1 MIRPSH
7 QCAVQKYFALKDES
21 STPNTN
27 EISEVEEGLAVHSEL
42 EALDEAIHELHRALQ
57 EGVKSFGKE
66 AIAPIGQAYHGL
78 ILKIGKRIGSFLEH
92 IQTAPPEQVI
102 TEADKTANNIE
113 TLLKEF
119 SQNEFKD
126 WSEGM
131 NTALEKWRES
141 QQEAYSSV
149 PETIS
154 RSLSKS
160 QLKPQPVD
168 SKQVRKA
175 KRKMRMYGFRS
186 EATLTIPF
194 REAVKHHWDVTAKPD
209 FHQALGQ
216 FSLQNFHFINM
227 LRQLMSRQ
235 LKLLVLSLHKQTPEE
250 RIALINQRTIDF
262 KKKVREMAEEATEM
276 AQSTED
282 QFDDA
287 ISNSLKQ
294 TVLMVERIDV
304 KDALQQRQKR
314 VNESALE
321 MLNQRLVAF
330 PKVWR
335 QNQAAFHRQLQAE
348 IWFGRVSL
356 SIYRYSHQTREKLH
370 RDFIKPLTENVSHLT
385 KGLAALNE
393 AIQADKDTSQLK
405 SIRLNE
411 QIFLNTEIV
420 SSNLETAT
428 DSLVQSLPDSY
439 KLLQADLHTTPIEF
453 TRLLPTISIAL
464 SSIADY
470 LIKTNFTEN
479 HRKKLTETGQSLR
492 RLNNRLVNSANLIA
506 YSLEIASDEENHR
519 GLKEMIEKSAEELE
533 KIKTDLAEIEDS
545 AMRDLTDGQNNTLA
559 SLDLKSVV
567 SRADQLKQYV
577 NREAATKPFN
587 QWIED
592 RKQTLRNWTAGLR
605 NFIVLRRHDV
615 ALARFEKKNEQ
626 IANEGELIQ
635 NFIEDINL
643 SDSINQKL
651 PYYYKQLF
659 SGKHLSNAT
668 GAHIRASE
676 IALATKAIG
685 RIQKGSGG
693 ALAVIGDVL
702 TGKTFLTNYI
712 ASQLIQGKTIRISPP
727 VGGSHRESDVQKA
740 VLDACGKGR
749 ANVNSALASL
759 EAGSVLVFNDLE
771 QWWLKHPDGDE
782 AIIAI
787 TQLIRKFGRRHYF
800 ILSCSSYSFKLISKR
815 AEMGNYLASTIMI
828 KPATQ
833 SEMREI
839 IWMRHTTGAMVVQQG
854 GKKVEQLLGTYW
866 DSLMSKFYRR
876 SNGNIGLALQ
886 LWLRSIEEVE
896 GNTITIRDKGMP
908 QFPDISN
915 TNWKVLVYQLFIHR
929 VLSKSRLLELF
940 EDEDPQW
947 LGQNLGALKRIGI
960 IEETGREVYALNTVC
975 RPYIEKW
982 LSELGLVS

>member
-1 MIRPSH
+1 MRGE
-7 QCAVQKYFALKDES
+7 KYFALKDES
-21 STPNTN
+21 STPATN
-27 EISEVEEGLAVHSEL
+27 EISEVEDGLVVHSEL
-42 EALDEAIHELHRALQ
+42 EAVDEAIHELHQALQ

-66 AIAPIGQAYHGL
+66 AISPIGQAYNGL
-78 ILKIGKRIGSFLEH
+78 ILKIGKQIGSFLEQ

-102 TEADKTANNIE
+102 SEAHKTASNIE
-113 TLLKEF
+113 ALLKVF

-126 WSEGM
+126 WAEGM
-131 NTALEKWRES
+131 NTALEKWRAS
-141 QQEAYSSV
+141 QKEAYEAV
-149 PETIS
+149 PEIIERT
-154 RSLSKS
+154 LSGG
-160 QLKPQPVD
+160 QLKKQPAD
-168 SKQVRKA
+168 SKQVRKT
-175 KRKMRMYGFRS
+175 KRKMRLFGFRS
-186 EATLTIPF
+186 EATLDIPF
-194 REAVKHHWDVTAKPD
+194 REIVIHHWEITAKPD

-250 RIALINQRTIDF
+250 RIALIDKRTIDF
-262 KKKVREMAEEATEM
+262 KKKVRELAEEATKM
-276 AQSTED
+276 AQYTEN
-282 QFDDA
+282 QFLDA
-287 ISNSLKQ
+287 ITHSLKE
-294 TVLMVERIDV
+294 TVVMAERIDV
-304 KDALQQRQKR
+304 KTALKLRQKR

-348 IWFGRVSL
+348 IWFGQVSL
-356 SIYRYSHQTREKLH
+356 SIYRYSHQTREKL
-370 RDFIKPLTENVSHLT
+370 RREFIKPLTENANHLT
-385 KGLAALNE
+385 TGLAALRE
-393 AIQADKDTSQLK
+393 AVEAEKDTTQLK

-411 QIFLNTEIV
+411 QVFLNTEIM
-420 SSNLETAT
+420 SSNLETST
-428 DSLVQSLPDSY
+428 DSLVQSLPDAY
-439 KLLQADLHTTPIEF
+439 KLLKADLHTTPIEF
-453 TRLLPTISIAL
+453 TRILPTISIAL

-506 YSLEIASDEENHR
+506 YSLEIASDEDNQR
-519 GLKEMIEKSAEELE
+519 GLKEMIEKSAEELG
-533 KIKTDLAEIEDS
+533 KIKLDLAEIEAS

-577 NREAATKPFN
+577 NREAATKPLN
-587 QWIED
+587 QWLED
-592 RKQTLRNWTAGLR
+592 RKQTLKDYTAGLR
-605 NFIVLRRHDV
+605 NFIVRRRHDV

-626 IANEGELIQ
+626 ITNEGEQIQ
-635 NFIEDINL
+635 NFIEDIHL

-668 GAHIRASE
+668 GVHIRATE
-676 IALATKAIG
+676 IELAKKAIG

-693 ALAVIGDVL
+693 ALAIIGDVL

-712 ASQLIQGKTIRISPP
+712 ASQLIQGKTFRIAPP
-727 VGGSHRESDVQKA
+727 TGGSHSENDLHKA
-740 VLDACGKGR
+740 VLDACGQGR

-759 EAGSVLVFNDLE
+759 EAGSVLIFNDLE
-771 QWWLKHPDGDE
+771 QWWLKHPEGDE
-782 AIIAI
+782 AVIAI
-787 TQLIRKFGRRHYF
+787 TRLIRKFGRRHYF
-800 ILSCSSYSFKLISKR
+800 VLSCSSYSFKIISKR
-815 AEMGNYLASTIMI
+815 AEMENYLASTIMI
-828 KPATQ
+828 RPATQ

-854 GKKVEQLLGTYW
+854 GKKVEQLLGTFW

-908 QFPDISN
+908 RFPDISN
-915 TNWKVLVYQLFIHR
+915 NNWKVLTYQLFMHR
-929 VLSKSRLLELF
+929 ILSKSRLMELF
-940 EDEDPQW
+940 EDEDAQW

-960 IEETGREVYALNTVC
+960 IQESGKDVYELNPVC

-982 LSELGLVS
+982 LIELSLVS

>member
-1 MIRPSH
+1 M
-7 QCAVQKYFALKDES
+7 
-21 STPNTN
+21 
-27 EISEVEEGLAVHSEL
+27 EVGQAVHSEL
-42 EALDEAIHELHRALQ
+42 EAVDEAIHELHRSLQ
-57 EGVKSFGKE
+57 EGVQSFGKE
-66 AIAPIGQAYHGL
+66 AIAPIGQAYNGL
-78 ILKIGKRIGSFLEH
+78 ILKIGKRIGTFLEQV
-92 IQTAPPEQVI
+92 QTAPPEQVI
-102 TEADKTANNIE
+102 SEADKTANNIE
-113 TLLKEF
+113 VLLKEF

-126 WSEGM
+126 WAEGM
-131 NTALEKWRES
+131 NSALEKWRES

-149 PETIS
+149 PEYIT
-154 RSLSKS
+154 RNLSKS
-160 QLKPQPVD
+160 QLQRQPAD
-168 SKQVRKA
+168 SKQVRKV
-175 KRKMRMYGFRS
+175 KRQMRLYGFRS
-186 EATLTIPF
+186 EATLSIPF
-194 REAVKHHWDVTAKPD
+194 REAVKHHWDITAKPD

-216 FSLQNFHFINM
+216 FSLQNFHFINR

-235 LKLLVLSLHKQTPEE
+235 LKLLVLSLHKQLPEE
-250 RIALINQRTIDF
+250 RIAIIEQRTIDF
-262 KKKVREMAEEATEM
+262 KKKVREMAEEATKM
-276 AQSTED
+276 AQNTEN
-282 QFDDA
+282 QFLDA
-287 ISNSLKQ
+287 ISHSLKQ

-304 KDALQQRQKR
+304 KHALQQRQKR

-330 PKVWR
+330 PKVWQ

-348 IWFGRVSL
+348 IWFGRISL

-370 RDFIKPLTENVSHLT
+370 REFIRPLTENANHLT
-385 KGLAALNE
+385 KGLAALTE
-393 AIQADKDTSQLK
+393 AIQADKDTAQLK

-411 QIFLNTEIV
+411 QIFLNTEII
-420 SSNLETAT
+420 SSNLETTT
-428 DSLVQSLPDSY
+428 DSLVHSLPDAY

-453 TRLLPTISIAL
+453 TRVLPTISIAL
-464 SSIADY
+464 NSIADY

-479 HRKKLTETGQSLR
+479 HRRNLTETGQSLR

-506 YSLEIASDEENHR
+506 YSLEIASDEDDRR
-519 GLKEMIEKSAEELE
+519 GLKEMVAKSAEELD
-533 KIKTDLAEIEDS
+533 KINLDLAELEVS
-545 AMRDLTDGQNNTLA
+545 AMRGLTDGQNNTLA
-559 SLDLKSVV
+559 ALDLKSVV

-577 NREAATKPFN
+577 NRETSSKPLN

-592 RKQTLRNWTAGLR
+592 RKQTLKNWTAGLR

-615 ALARFEKKNEQ
+615 ALAHFEKKNEQ
-626 IANEGELIQ
+626 IANEGELVQ
-635 NFIEDINL
+635 NFIEDIQL

-659 SGKHLSNAT
+659 SGKHLNNAT
-668 GAHIRASE
+668 GVHIRADE
-676 IALATKAIG
+676 IALAKKAVG

-693 ALAVIGDVL
+693 AIAVIGDVL

-727 VGGSHRESDVQKA
+727 VGGSHLESDVLNAILK
-740 VLDACGKGR
+740 ACGSGR

-771 QWWLKHPDGDE
+771 QWWLKHPNGDE
-782 AIIAI
+782 AIMAI
-787 TQLIRKFGRRHYF
+787 TRLIRKFGRRHYF

-815 AEMGNYLASTIMI
+815 AEMENYLASTIMI

-854 GKKVEQLLGTYW
+854 GKKVEQLLGTFW
-866 DSLMSKFYRR
+866 DSLMGKFYRR
-876 SNGNIGLALQ
+876 TNGNIGLALQ
-886 LWLRSIEEVE
+886 LWLRSIDEVE

-908 QFPDISN
+908 RFPDISN
-915 TNWKVLVYQLFIHR
+915 ANWKVLTYQLFIHR
-929 VLSKSRLLELF
+929 ILSKARLMELF

-960 IEETGREVYALNTVC
+960 IEETGKDVYELNAIC

-982 LSELGLVS
+982 LTELNLVS